1 LLKVLKL
8 LNNFSEN
15 WVQEG
20 LMLLATGAARF
31 LALAPRQQW

>member
-15 WVQEG
+15 WVQKG
-20 LMLLATGAARF
+20 FNSLATGAAG
-31 LALAPRQQW
+31 LLPLAPRQQW